1 MAFFRFGPKD
11 VLRNRIKAYPKN
23 TFFVYDGNVYYNNRN
38 NISGAHVNNVGHVPS
53 GFVSLYEM
61 NVDRDFSKHTYDP
74 YTNVGVKAKIFPFI
88 TKDSS
93 LNSFGTTSTNS
104 FNQFQYGD
112 VITGSYPLSSSI
124 IRETYDIN
132 HGATSPT
139 GSHILALKNTL
150 NDYTINS
157 PHYAFSSSMGDKRL
171 QELTLISIPSIF
183 YGSSMKK
190 NSVKLN
196 FYISGTLVASCE
208 DTNRNGELIQT
219 SGSAYAQLNGTGSV
233 AGVVLYNEGFIVLTG
248 SWNLTEATH
257 QFGDASAT
265 QGTWLDFA
273 VGANDGATPISP
285 SASFSLDFKGT
296 NYINTITMLAD
307 APIGDLNFSP
317 NPTFATYQQTASIN
331 YTSSAGY
338 FQDEKVPLKNTIS
351 SSFYDD
357 NAKFKRQTFISKIGI
372 YDENKNLIAVA
383 NLSKPIK
390 KLEDIDYTFKLKLDI

>member
-23 TFFVYDGNVYYNNRN
+23 TFFVNDGNVYYNNRN
-38 NISGAHVNNVGHVPS
+38 DISGAYVDNVGHVSS
-53 GFVSLYEM
+53 GFISLYEM

-74 YTNVGVKAKIFPFI
+74 DTNTGVKAKIFPFI

-93 LNSFGTTSTNS
+93 LNSFGTTSTNN

-124 IRETYDIN
+124 IRSSSIENATRSEIN
-132 HGATSPT
+132 
-139 GSHILALKNTL
+139 ALQNTL
-150 NDYTINS
+150 NHYKPLS
-157 PHYAFSSSMGDKRL
+157 PSYAYSSSLGDKST
-171 QELTLISIPSIF
+171 QALTLISIPSIF

-190 NSVKLN
+190 NSIKLN
-196 FYISGTLVASCE
+196 FYISGTLAATCE
-208 DTNRNGELIQT
+208 DIYRNGELIQT
-219 SGSAYAQLNGTGSV
+219 SGSAYAQVNGSGAV
-233 AGVVLYNEGFIVLTG
+233 AGIALYNEGFIILTG
-248 SWNLTEATH
+248 SWNLTEDTY

-307 APIGDLNFSP
+307 APLGDLNFSP

>member
-23 TFFVYDGNVYYNNRN
+23 TFFVNDGNVYYNNRN
-38 NISGAHVNNVGHVPS
+38 DISGAYVDNVGHVSS
-53 GFVSLYEM
+53 GFISLYEM

-74 YTNVGVKAKIFPFI
+74 DTNTGVKAKIFPFI

-93 LNSFGTTSTNS
+93 LNSFGTTSTNA

-124 IRETYDIN
+124 IRSSSIENATRSEIN
-132 HGATSPT
+132 
-139 GSHILALKNTL
+139 ALQNTL
-150 NDYTINS
+150 NHYKPLS
-157 PHYAFSSSMGDKRL
+157 PSYAYSSSLGDKST
-171 QELTLISIPSIF
+171 QALTLISIPSIF

-190 NSVKLN
+190 NSIKLN
-196 FYISGTLVASCE
+196 FYISGTLAATCE
-208 DTNRNGELIQT
+208 DIYRNGELIQT
-219 SGSAYAQLNGTGSV
+219 SGSAYAQDNGSGAV
-233 AGVVLYNEGFIVLTG
+233 AGIALYNEGFIILTG
-248 SWNLTEATH
+248 SWNLTEDTY

-307 APIGDLNFSP
+307 APLGDLNFSP
-317 NPTFATYQQTASIN
+317 NPTFATYRDNSPTN
-331 YTSSAGY
+331 YTSSTGY